1 MKLYKYSGAGNDF
14 VVLDGREGIAD
25 EWRQPEQISR
35 LCDRHT
41 GFRAADGRVG
51 ADGIMILNPSA
62 ELDFSMEFYNPDGT
76 GGMMCGNGGRCIVAF
91 ADFLGIQPAETGRY
105 IFEAADGIHSGKVLR
120 RLGDYSIVRLKMSD
134 VHGITETHGGYF
146 LNTGTRHFVRFV
158 PDVEAVDVDGEGR
171 KLRWDPAFAPEGTNV
186 NFVSVGGDGKLHVRT
201 FEKGVEAETLACG
214 TGITASA
221 IAAYVHGLA
230 PAASDSTG
238 NVTYVMRSR
247 MDDLSVDFVPAGP
260 ADNVYLTGPAALI
273 R

>member
-14 VVLDGREGIAD
+14 VVLDGREGISD
-25 EWRQPEQISR
+25 EWRNPEQIAL
-35 LCDRHT
+35 LCDRHK

-51 ADGIMILNPSA
+51 SDGIMILNPS
-62 ELDFSMEFYNPDGT
+62 EKYDFSMEFYNPDGT

-91 ADFLGIQPAETGRY
+91 ADFLGIVPAETGRY
-105 IFEAADGIHSGKVLR
+105 VFEAADGIHSGKVLR

-134 VHGITETHGGYF
+134 VHGVKEVLDGYF
-146 LNTGTRHFVRFV
+146 LNTGTRHYVTFV
-158 PDVEAVDVDGEGR
+158 PDVENVDVDAEGR
-171 KLRWDPAFAPEGTNV
+171 PVRWDPIFAPEGTNV
-186 NFVSVGGDGKLHVRT
+186 NFVSMGNDGKLHVRT

-221 IAAYVHGLA
+221 IAAHVKGLV

-238 NVTYVMRSR
+238 RVTYVMRSR
-247 MDDLSVDFVPAGP
+247 MDDLSVDFVPADP
-260 ADNVYLTGPAALI
+260 AENVYLTGPAALI

>member
-1 MKLYKYSGAGNDF
+1 M
-14 VVLDGREGIAD
+14 
-25 EWRQPEQISR
+25 
-35 LCDRHT
+35 
-41 GFRAADGRVG
+41 
-51 ADGIMILNPSA
+51 
-62 ELDFSMEFYNPDGT
+62 
-76 GGMMCGNGGRCIVAF
+76 
-91 ADFLGIQPAETGRY
+91 
-105 IFEAADGIHSGKVLR
+105 
-120 RLGDYSIVRLKMSD
+120 
-134 VHGITETHGGYF
+134 
-146 LNTGTRHFVRFV
+146 
-158 PDVEAVDVDGEGR
+158 
-171 KLRWDPAFAPEGTNV
+171 

-221 IAAYVHGLA
+221 IAAHVHGLA